1 MGPNDSAARV
11 DAPLILIDSDVLIDV
26 SRGVSEALETLQRI
40 EADDEPAIS
49 IITQMELMV
58 GCRDLRELRAL
69 YKFLEA
75 FRIFKLSEPISDL
88 AVDLLRRF
96 RLSHGLLLAD
106 SLIAASALIHDVPF
120 VSKNSKHFRF
130 IDSLTLLSYPW

>member
-26 SRGVSEALETLQRI
+26 SRGVPEALKTLQRI

-49 IITQMELMV
+49 VITQMELIV
-58 GCRDLRELRAL
+58 GCRDLREFRSLE
-69 YKFLEA
+69 KFLEA
-75 FRIFKLSEPISDL
+75 FSIFKLNEAISDL
-88 AVDLLRRF
+88 AIALLGQY

-106 SLIAASALIHDVPF
+106 SLIAASALVHEVPF
-120 VSKNSKHFRF
+120 VSKNAKHFRF
-130 IDSLTLLSYPW
+130 IDNLTLLSYPW

>member
-26 SRGVSEALETLQRI
+26 SRGVPEALNTLQRI
-40 EADDEPAIS
+40 ETDDEPAIS
-49 IITQMELMV
+49 VITQMELTV
-58 GCRDLRELRAL
+58 GCRDLRELRSL
-69 YKFLEA
+69 GKFLET
-75 FRIFKLSEPISDL
+75 FSLFKLNEAISDL
-88 AVDLLRRF
+88 AIDLLRRY

-106 SLIAASALIHDVPF
+106 SLIAASALVHDVPF

-130 IDSLTLLSYPW
+130 IDGLTLLSYPW